1 MPGIQKLGN
10 ILENKGVQK
19 LIKIV
24 FLFQYLILFSIR
36 DIFQKDLEKK
46 IRIDKIIDL
55 DFF

>member
-10 ILENKGVQK
+10 ILKNKGVQK